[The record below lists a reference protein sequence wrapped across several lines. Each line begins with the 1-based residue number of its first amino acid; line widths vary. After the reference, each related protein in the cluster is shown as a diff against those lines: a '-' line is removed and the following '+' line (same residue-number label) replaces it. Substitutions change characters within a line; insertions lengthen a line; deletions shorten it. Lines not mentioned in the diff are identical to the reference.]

1 MSELR
6 HDWRIEE
13 VNALMALPFSD
24 LMFKAHQVHRENFPA
39 NQVQISTL
47 LSIKTGACPEDCGYC
62 SQSAKHDT
70 SVERERLLPLEE
82 VVSAAKTAQTQGAT
96 RFCMGAA
103 WRNPTDKNLE
113 RVIEMVQ
120 AVKEMGMETCVTL
133 GMLTNQQAQRLKF
146 AGLDYYNHNLDTS
159 PEFYGNVISTRTYQD
174 RLDTLEHVRSAGINV
189 CSGGI
194 LGMGESR
201 LDRARLLQQLAN
213 MKFHPESV
221 PINDLVKVEGTP
233 MSSVAKLD
241 PFEFIRTVAVA
252 RILMP
257 KSYVRL
263 SAGRTEMTDEMQA
276 WCFFAGA
283 NSIFYGDKLLTTEN
297 PAENH
302 DRQLFARLGIK
313 AEEGQT
319 GGVFL

>member
-1 MSELR
+1 
-6 HDWRIEE
+6 
-13 VNALMALPFSD
+13 
-24 LMFKAHQVHRENFPA
+24 
-39 NQVQISTL
+39 
-47 LSIKTGACPEDCGYC
+47 
-62 SQSAKHDT
+62 
-70 SVERERLLPLEE
+70 
-82 VVSAAKTAQTQGAT
+82 
-96 RFCMGAA
+96 
-103 WRNPTDKNLE
+103 
-113 RVIEMVQ
+113 
-120 AVKEMGMETCVTL
+120 
-133 GMLTNQQAQRLKF
+133 
-146 AGLDYYNHNLDTS
+146 
-159 PEFYGNVISTRTYQD
+159 
-174 RLDTLEHVRSAGINV
+174 
-189 CSGGI
+189 
-194 LGMGESR
+194 MGESR